1 MILGSLEPRDCANFA
16 KLFLRYFSAFNI
28 SSFFFSRITNKLLG
42 ILDETQAR
50 LDKAEAL
57 ADERIAKIKEA
68 LREATESDRKVTGKI
83 MDKLVIF
90 ASENRNLIECD
101 GVKTAILTNGSL
113 ALRLTPPAVDVEDD
127 EVMIELLKRM
137 GLGRF
142 IRTKEELDREL
153 LLAERKNMPRVPGL
167 SFSQKEKLSVQPVGA
182 SEVVKTRKVKL

>member
-1 MILGSLEPRDCANFA
+1 MSTTTCNTTAIRISAPTTLE
-16 KLFLRYFSAFNI
+16 SAD
-28 SSFFFSRITNKLLG
+28 KLLG

-68 LREATESDRKVTGKI
+68 LCEATEADRKMTGKI

-90 ASENRNLIECD
+90 ASENRDLIERD
-101 GVKTAILTNGSL
+101 GVKTVTLTNGSL